1 MKRGG
6 DIFGLGIMIIQV
18 SQLLHQLFG
27 WLMVALTYYQ
37 QLPYPSLL
45 SSLRCRYTNFDYIAL
60 LHFTSIELSF
70 FFLLFSF
77 SSSSSS
83 FFFPYPSFLFSFVC
97 SCAKTNSYIVTLLV
111 TILFLTLA
119 LDIEDLTCLPTYL
132 HAWSYLFLT
141 YYYSES

>member
-1 MKRGG
+1 MKGGG

-70 FFLLFSF
+70 FFSLLFSF
-77 SSSSSS
+77 SSSSY
-83 FFFPYPSFLFSFVC
+83 FFSLPFLFSFVC
-97 SCAKTNSYIVTLLV
+97 SCTKTNSCIVTLLV

-119 LDIEDLTCLPTYL
+119 LDLEDLTSLPTCM